1 MEGFMEVKE
10 NWERRYKEEKRK
22 VPGEILFR
30 SFCQMKIL
38 VFYSTLLAVAWWFN
52 DWYTKYKQ
60 QIKKFKILRSKIN
73 LRDFINHS
81 TRIK

>member
-30 SFCQMKIL
+30 SFCQIL
-38 VFYSTLLAVAWWFN
+38 NPFFHLLLLHFPLQLYQKLLQEN
-52 DWYTKYKQ
+52 K
-60 QIKKFKILRSKIN
+60 
-73 LRDFINHS
+73 
-81 TRIK
+81 